1 MTETSPLL
9 RGDEARIREL
19 VEFLCSR
26 ECLGRAPGTPG
37 GRLARDRVQEEFVA
51 AGLEPSAPGGE
62 WLQAVPGCAGH
73 NVVGRLPGKGE
84 RAIVVGAHYDH
95 LGEAENGEAYWGAD
109 DNAAAVAVLVEVAR
123 LLRGRELERSVI
135 FCGFDG
141 EEPPHFCTAGMG
153 SVHFV
158 ADPPVPL
165 ESIDAMVCMDLVGH
179 ALGPEGLPA
188 AVADSLMVMGA
199 GRGEGLGGAVDR
211 AATRTPPGV
220 IPRRMSCEM
229 IPALSDYY
237 AFDRAQIPFLFLSCG
252 RWQHYHQV
260 TDTPEKLAYPKI
272 AATAGF
278 LAELV
283 VELADLEHERR
294 YVPGGSDDAA
304 TVQSLRAVGEALEPI
319 DARAKMLLLALKPF
333 GSREK
338 FSAIERQALAGIVS
352 MVESTFGG

>member
-1 MTETSPLL
+1 MSGVELL
-9 RGDEARIREL
+9 RGDETRIRAL
-19 VEFLCSR
+19 VDFLCSR

-37 GRLARDRVQEEFVA
+37 GRLARDRVQQEFVA
-51 AGLEPSAPGGE
+51 AGLEPAAADGG
-62 WLQAVPGCAGH
+62 WLQAVPGCVGH
-73 NVVGRLPGKGE
+73 NVLGRIDGKGQ
-84 RAIVVGAHYDH
+84 RTIVVGAHFDH
-95 LGEAENGEAYWGAD
+95 LGEAEGGEAYWGAD
-109 DNAAAVAVLVEVAR
+109 DNAAAVAVLVEVAH
-123 LLRGRELERSVI
+123 LLRGRELERSVL

-141 EEPPHFCTAGMG
+141 EEPPHFCTPAMG

-158 ADPPVPL
+158 AHPPVPL
-165 ESIDAMVCMDLVGH
+165 DQVDAMVCMDLVGH
-179 ALGPEGLPA
+179 TLGPAGMPS

-211 AATRTPPGV
+211 AAERTPPGV

-252 RWQHYHQV
+252 RWEHYHQV

-283 VELADLEHERR
+283 VELAGLEQERR

-304 TVQSLRAVGEALEPI
+304 TVASLRAIGTALKEV
-319 DARAKMLLLALKPF
+319 DARANMLLLALKPF
-333 GSREK
+333 GSRTK
-338 FSAIERQALAGIVS
+338 FSAIERQVLSGIVG
-352 MVESTFGG
+352 MVESTFG

>member
-1 MTETSPLL
+1 MSEAPLL
-9 RGDEARIREL
+9 CGDEARIRDL

-37 GRLARDRVQEEFVA
+37 GRLARDRVQREFVE
-51 AGLEPSAPGGE
+51 AGLEPAAADGG

-73 NVVGRLPGKGE
+73 NVLGRLSGRGR

-95 LGEAENGEAYWGAD
+95 LGEAEGGEAYWGAD
-109 DNAAAVAVLVEVAR
+109 DNAAAVAVMVEVAR

-165 ESIDAMVCMDLVGH
+165 EQIDAMVCMDLVGH
-179 ALGPEGLPA
+179 TLGPAGMPA
-188 AVADSLMVMGA
+188 GVADSLMVMGA

-211 AATRTPPGV
+211 AAARTPPGV

-252 RWQHYHQV
+252 RWEHYHQI

-283 VELADLEHERR
+283 VELAGLEHERR
-294 YVPGGSDDAA
+294 YLPGGSDDAA
-304 TVQSLRAVGEALEPI
+304 TVASLLAVGEALKPI
-319 DARAKMLLLALKPF
+319 DARAHMLLLALKPF
-333 GSREK
+333 SGRKK
-338 FSAIERQALAGIVS
+338 FSALERQALSGIVS
-352 MVESTFGG
+352 MVESAFGG